1 MTTSPHQGPV
11 LEVTDL
17 VKHFATGSG
26 FRGGSGVVRA
36 VDGVSFT
43 IGPGE
48 ILGLVGESGSGKS
61 TVGRC
66 VTRLIEP
73 TSGSIKLLGTEIS
86 QLSRRRMRPLRRQVH
101 IVFQDPYSSLNPR
114 LTIGQIIGEPM
125 LLHRVASGSALDR
138 RVREM
143 LEKCGLRADMID
155 RYPHELSGG
164 QRQRVG
170 LARALA
176 LEPALVIADE
186 PVSALDVSVQAS
198 ILNLITDLQ
207 RDLGF
212 SCLFIT
218 HDLSVVEYISD
229 AIAVMYLGKIVEKTS
244 RQQLFEDPQMPYTQS
259 LLTAAPVPDP
269 AAQRSRTRI
278 VLGGDIPSPLDP
290 PPGCP
295 FHTRCPVA
303 VERCRVEVPPLAG
316 VTSADHL
323 VACHLVDRETGAP
336 DVSAAAAA
344 QGAVEGATVRP
355 SG

>member
-1 MTTSPHQGPV
+1 MSSTRTRTDGPV

-17 VKHFATGSG
+17 VKHFSTASG
-26 FRGGSGVVRA
+26 FRSGAGTVKA

-48 ILGLVGESGSGKS
+48 IMGLVGESGSGKS

-66 VTRLIEP
+66 VTRLVEP

-86 QLSRRRMRPLRRQVH
+86 GLSRRAMRPLRRDVH

-114 LTIGQIIGEPM
+114 MTIGQIVAEPM
-125 LLHRVASGSALDR
+125 RLHRTASGKDLDR
-138 RVREM
+138 RVDEM
-143 LEKCGLRADMID
+143 LEKCGLRSELRD
-155 RYPHELSGG
+155 RFPHEMSGG

-176 LEPALVIADE
+176 VEPSLVIADE

-229 AIAVMYLGKIVEKTS
+229 SIAVMYLGKVVERTS
-244 RQQLFEDPQMPYTQS
+244 REALFRDPQMPYTQS

-269 AAQRSRTRI
+269 VAQRARARV
-278 VLGGDIPSPLDP
+278 VLRGDIPSPLDP

-303 VERCRVEVPPLAG
+303 VERCRVEVPPLAA
-316 VTSADHL
+316 VTAPDHL
-323 VACHLVDRETGAP
+323 VACHLVDAETGAP
-336 DVSAAAAA
+336 DIT
-344 QGAVEGATVRP
+344 ATAGRA
-355 SG
+355 